1 MSCIFSLAATT
12 QSRGTPASCIGTGI
26 QSSRGRKVFSCLPLG
41 KVSTRWVLNHETPK
55 GVRVERGQNLFRNP
69 EAPQLLRG
77 VGKVN
82 VVEGHVP
89 ESGDVPVPNRPGLD
103 SRRIEGAFDR
113 PERPPLLTH

>member
-1 MSCIFSLAATT
+1 
-12 QSRGTPASCIGTGI
+12 
-26 QSSRGRKVFSCLPLG
+26 LPLG
-41 KVSTRWVLNHETPK
+41 KVSTRWVLNYETPK

-89 ESGDVPVPNRPGLD
+89 ESGDVPVPTRPGLD